1 MRIPFL
7 ALAFAAAACGA
18 RTQAASH
25 ADWQTAAPNARG
37 QSPAFAGQTRA
48 PAMHSQFAIREQVIA
63 RGLAYPW
70 GIAFLPDGRMLVTER
85 DGRIRIITQQGSVS
99 APLLNLPPVAVGGQG
114 GLLDIAVTPDFAQDR
129 WVYWSYSERRGDS
142 DAING
147 TSVARAHLSADERS
161 LENPQVIFRQ
171 QPAWRSDRHFG
182 SRLVFDG
189 EGHLFITL
197 GERNTPQ
204 SQQMAQTLD
213 NDLGKVIR
221 LNIDGAIPRDNPFV
235 GHPNARPEIW
245 NFGHRNMQGADINP
259 ATGVLWT
266 IEHGPRGGD
275 EVNVARPGLN
285 YGWPIITYGEDYDGN
300 PIGAGITR
308 RQGME
313 QPVYYWDPVIA
324 PSGAH
329 FYRGNLFPGWH
340 NDLLIAGLVANA
352 LVRLKLSGEHVVG
365 EERVVT
371 DQGRVRDVAEA
382 SDGALWIVT
391 DDSDGKLI
399 RLTPE

>member
-1 MRIPFL
+1 
-7 ALAFAAAACGA
+7 
-18 RTQAASH
+18 
-25 ADWQTAAPNARG
+25 
-37 QSPAFAGQTRA
+37 
-48 PAMHSQFAIREQVIA
+48 MHSPFAIREQVIA
-63 RGLAYPW
+63 RHLSHPW

-85 DGRIRIITQQGSVS
+85 DGRIRIITQQGTVS
-99 APLLNLPPVAVGGQG
+99 APLLGLPPVARGGQG
-114 GLLDIAVTPDFAQDR
+114 GLLDIAVTPDFAHDR
-129 WVYWSYSERRGDS
+129 WVYWSFSERRGAS
-142 DAING
+142 DDING
-147 TSVARAHLSADERS
+147 TSVARARLSADERS

-171 QPAWRSDRHFG
+171 QPAWRSNRHFG

-189 EGHLFITL
+189 AGHLFITL

-213 NDLGKVIR
+213 NDLGKIIR
-221 LNIDGAIPRDNPFV
+221 VNIDGAIPQDNPFV
-235 GHPNARPEIW
+235 GRPNARPEIW
-245 NFGHRNMQGADINP
+245 NYGHRNMQGADINP

-285 YGWPIITYGEDYDGN
+285 YGWPIITYGEDYSGD

-308 RQGME
+308 HEGME

-329 FYRGNLFPGWH
+329 FYRGALFPGWR
-340 NDLLIAGLVANA
+340 NDLLIAGLVAQA
-352 LVRLKLSGEHVVG
+352 LVRLKLNGEHVIG

-382 SDGALWIVT
+382 TDGALWIVT
-391 DDSDGKLI
+391 DDDDGKLI
-399 RLTPE
+399 RLTPQ